1 MDAQMRDQGPR
12 EASNT
17 LVPVD
22 PSAGSGRTVGAADN
36 NIRNAMEDSYRREA
50 NDMKQSLRDMQERIE
65 AHSAQLRDA
74 VKSLND
80 IVTTQN
86 TQAANHTSM
95 GLLLANTA
103 AGQTAQERSI
113 REELSEIKEMI
124 QNRLGGERKEL
135 SLDLVQDQAVVALRF
150 RGNQRRGNQRQLLA
164 RPPHP
169 PRPKRTTT
177 TLVIA
182 APQSH

>member
-1 MDAQMRDQGPR
+1 M
-12 EASNT
+12 
-17 LVPVD
+17 L
-22 PSAGSGRTVGAADN
+22 
-36 NIRNAMEDSYRREA
+36 
-50 NDMKQSLRDMQERIE
+50 ERYCE
-65 AHSAQLRDA
+65 S
-74 VKSLND
+74 
-80 IVTTQN
+80 TQN

-150 RGNQRRGNQRQLLA
+150 RGNQRQLLA

-182 APQSH
+182 APQSR